1 MNKAAEL
8 MLVERVLPAF
18 VVQALLQF
26 GALRSAGG
34 MQCRTFHGHA
44 MGRFE
49 LTVGCAR
56 MARSYAK
63 AMLVLQGG
71 RVIAQGF
78 LQERSGR

>member
-1 MNKAAEL
+1 MNTAAE
-8 MLVERVLPAF
+8 MILVERVLPAF
-18 VVQALLQF
+18 VVEALLKY
-26 GALRSAGG
+26 GNLRSAGG
-34 MQCRTFHGHA
+34 MQCRTFRGHS

-49 LTVGCAR
+49 LAVGCAR

-63 AMLVLQGG
+63 AMLILQGG